1 MQLHL
6 ETDELSLLANLLM
19 NRGSEV
25 SRSSLDDGLL
35 EMVLAHDL
43 RFDSD
48 ELERVAAL
56 LATHEHSLKEALDR
70 ESNLSR
76 KAEMQKK
83 PAVLEHVL
91 EKVDE
96 ACVMI

>member
-6 ETDELSLLANLLM
+6 QTDELNLLANVLM
-19 NRGSEV
+19 ETGGTMPRL
-25 SRSSLDDGLL
+25 RLDEKLL

-56 LATHEHSLKEALDR
+56 LA
-70 ESNLSR
+70 
-76 KAEMQKK
+76 AEER
-83 PAVLEHVL
+83 AVLERGL